1 MSIEFEAKVVVQGEA
16 VLGSRAYVAMKSE
29 NIICMYLDA
38 WGETGRAWPEM
49 WSSSSFDSSTGQHY
63 PCIWFAATEED
74 EVYTHVE
81 FPELIGWEIFSVSG
95 GKTCAIVLT
104 KGEMFET

>member
-1 MSIEFEAKVVVQGEA
+1 MSIEFEAKVVVQSEA
-16 VLGSRAYVAMKSE
+16 VLGSRAYVAMKSD

-38 WGETGRAWPEM
+38 WGKTGRAWPEM
-49 WSSSSFDSSTGQHY
+49 WSSAYHSTTQHRY

-74 EVYTHVE
+74 SMYTQIE
-81 FPELIGWEIFSVSG
+81 FPELEDWTVFSVNG

>member
-38 WGETGRAWPEM
+38 WGKTGRAYPEM
-49 WSSSSFDSSTGQHY
+49 WSIQHRY

-74 EVYTHVE
+74 SMYTQIE
-81 FPELIGWEIFSVSG
+81 FPELEGWTVFSVNG

-104 KGEMFET
+104 KGEMFEN